1 MSTTLVSQSERPP
14 PAPAGTGAR
23 KLTERAFRIR
33 ESGIIVVLVLFVAV
47 TASIQPRFLNIT
59 NIQFILVN
67 TTVFAL
73 LALGETMVVISRN
86 YDLSVGSVLGLS
98 AYLSASLFGGHPGF
112 PIPLAFLAGLGIGLG
127 CGLLNGIMVA
137 AGRVPSLVVTLAT
150 LYIFRGIDILIV
162 GGKEV
167 VANSLP
173 SAFLEIPK
181 ATVLGIPS
189 IAIAIAVVIAIGAYY
204 LRSFRSGRELYAM
217 GSNPDAARLA
227 GIPVGRRV
235 FVAFTVSGAIAGVA
249 GVLWAAQYGTIDST
263 AGTGYELQV
272 ISAVVVG
279 GVAIFGGSGSAVGA
293 ALGALLLNTISS
305 ALYVLGISP
314 FWDQAIFGFLL
325 LLAITLDR
333 FISVRLTA
341 AAGLK
346 TGLKV
351 FVIPKNLGNNYFTTA
366 DSAKTGGAI
375 AALSALGETGTE
387 TSGTAATPASQI
399 PAIQAA
405 ISKGANALIV
415 SATDPTA
422 LCPTLN
428 AAMKRGITVVTYDS
442 DAPGCRDVFINQAST
457 AQIGTSE
464 VDVLAKQINQ
474 TGDIAIVSATASAT
488 NQNAWIG
495 YMKQELKKYPKM
507 KLVSTV
513 YGNDDPTTATQVTQ
527 GLLQQYPNLKGI
539 ISPTTVGIAAAAAV
553 LDTAKYRGK
562 IALTGLGTPD
572 SLKKYVSDGTIK
584 EFVLWKPNDLGY
596 LAAYAAVEAASG
608 KLNGS
613 QGQSFTAG
621 KLGSFTVGADKTI
634 LLGPPF
640 TFNSA
645 NIGQFNF

>member
-1 MSTTLVSQSERPP
+1 MQLRQTAGLAVPLVM
-14 PAPAGTGAR
+14 
-23 KLTERAFRIR
+23 
-33 ESGIIVVLVLFVAV
+33 
-47 TASIQPRFLNIT
+47 AS
-59 NIQFILVN
+59 V
-67 TTVFAL
+67 L
-73 LALGETMVVISRN
+73 LAACS
-86 YDLSVGSVLGLS
+86 SSGSS
-98 AYLSASLFGGHPGF
+98 S
-112 PIPLAFLAGLGIGLG
+112 
-127 CGLLNGIMVA
+127 
-137 AGRVPSLVVTLAT
+137 TAT
-150 LYIFRGIDILIV
+150 
-162 GGKEV
+162 
-167 VANSLP
+167 
-173 SAFLEIPK
+173 
-181 ATVLGIPS
+181 
-189 IAIAIAVVIAIGAYY
+189 
-204 LRSFRSGRELYAM
+204 
-217 GSNPDAARLA
+217 
-227 GIPVGRRV
+227 
-235 FVAFTVSGAIAGVA
+235 SGA
-249 GVLWAAQYGTIDST
+249 TS
-263 AGTGYELQV
+263 
-272 ISAVVVG
+272 SSSSSS
-279 GVAIFGGSGSAVGA
+279 SG
-293 ALGALLLNTISS
+293 
-305 ALYVLGISP
+305 
-314 FWDQAIFGFLL
+314 
-325 LLAITLDR
+325 
-333 FISVRLTA
+333 

-442 DAPGCRDVFINQAST
+442 DAPTCRDLFINQAST

-464 VDVLAKQINQ
+464 VDVLAKQLNQ

-553 LDTAKYRGK
+553 LDTPKYRGK

-596 LAAYAAVEAASG
+596 LAAYAAVEVASG

-613 QGQSFTAG
+613 QGQTFTAG
-621 KLGSFTVGADKTI
+621 KLGSFTVGADKTV
-634 LLGPPF
+634 LLGPPVRLHLRQHRPVQLLTHVRRPGGAACGYRTRHEQVWPDMLAALQAGWGLQPVPDRTGCWWGIWKRITRRARPHGDESTPGGSGNGALF
-640 TFNSA
+640 HRTRRPAARPGVQAGRRDISRGLKVEM
-645 NIGQFNF
+645 NIKCVT